1 MITSTWD
8 GGVSALV
15 VSWLPGV
22 QNGRGI
28 AMALYNDEY
37 EAAATPWGCKGAKP
51 PIMTGKQC
59 QESTPRRGRVGLW
72 V

>member
-8 GGVSALV
+8 SGVSSIV

-28 AMALYNDEY
+28 AMALYNDVY
-37 EAAATPWGCKGAKP
+37 EATV
-51 PIMTGKQC
+51 I
-59 QESTPRRGRVGLW
+59 
-72 V
+72 